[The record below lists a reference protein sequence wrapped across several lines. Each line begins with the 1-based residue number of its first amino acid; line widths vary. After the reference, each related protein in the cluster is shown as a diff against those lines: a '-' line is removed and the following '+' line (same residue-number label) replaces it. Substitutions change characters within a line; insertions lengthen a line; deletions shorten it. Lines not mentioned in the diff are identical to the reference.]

1 MKNLAPLCLAIA
13 VVLSAVACQ
22 KQMIPN
28 TEVPDNRFNRSVIEF
43 CERYRHAVEDLN
55 IGLLM
60 SMASPRYFDNA
71 GTPSGDDDYDRDGLE
86 EILHKRFTAIKAM
99 RYEFKYRDIYE
110 RNGLIGVEV
119 TYTMSFQ
126 YEVDGKSRWHNRTAD
141 KRLEL
146 EVDDEA
152 FLFVSGM

>member
-1 MKNLAPLCLAIA
+1 
-13 VVLSAVACQ
+13 
-22 KQMIPN
+22 
-28 TEVPDNRFNRSVIEF
+28 
-43 CERYRHAVEDLN
+43 
-55 IGLLM
+55 
-60 SMASPRYFDNA
+60 
-71 GTPSGDDDYDRDGLE
+71 
-86 EILHKRFTAIKAM
+86 M

-146 EVDDEA
+146 EVDDDA

>member
-13 VVLSAVACQ
+13 VVLSAAACQ

-55 IGLLM
+55 IGLLI

-71 GTPSGDDDYDRDGLE
+71 GTPSGDDDYDCDGLD
-86 EILHKRFTAIKAM
+86 EILH
-99 RYEFKYRDIYE
+99 
-110 RNGLIGVEV
+110 
-119 TYTMSFQ
+119 
-126 YEVDGKSRWHNRTAD
+126 
-141 KRLEL
+141 
-146 EVDDEA
+146 
-152 FLFVSGM
+152 